1 MGYISEALSFEGFGE
16 DIHTQIA
23 KLNVVIKSNLKF
35 NPPNVLALHNGL
47 FGKPLHLKKKTSP
60 MTATLILFTRDNILM
75 KSSSKCISCLKHSEI
90 CRKGVY
96 KMLPNIYDAA
106 FYAKIISS

>member
-35 NPPNVLALHNGL
+35 NPPNVLALHSGL

-60 MTATLILFTRDNILM
+60 MTYDSNIDSFHKRQYPYEIFIKMHILFKTQ
-75 KSSSKCISCLKHSEI
+75 
-90 CRKGVY
+90 
-96 KMLPNIYDAA
+96 
-106 FYAKIISS
+106 